1 MQTVTGA
8 ASILFVTCMLLA
20 YINIKKLQ
28 LEQHRAWMIRGWI
41 IAAHVVT
48 MRLIGIIMAQITSR
62 MDPYYTTTPCAVL
75 DSMFYHNKPVVEAL
89 YPDCIGFYTG
99 ETPDQRV
106 IIKGTSGERPDEIA
120 ASLNSAF
127 GASAWLALLIHI
139 IAVELYL
146 RLTSAE
152 SERLRKVSYRWQQN
166 AGMKDPGNAGLTA
179 QRLGDA
185 EPWAYPVDD
194 QTLYDG
200 GESFR

>member
-1 MQTVTGA
+1 
-8 ASILFVTCMLLA
+8 
-20 YINIKKLQ
+20 
-28 LEQHRAWMIRGWI
+28 
-41 IAAHVVT
+41 
-48 MRLIGIIMAQITSR
+48 MRIIGIIMAQITSH

-75 DSMFYHNKPVVEAL
+75 DSMFYHNKPAVEAL

-99 ETPDQRV
+99 ESPDQRV
-106 IIKGTSGERPDEIA
+106 IIKGTSGGRPDEIA

-139 IAVELYL
+139 IAAELYL
-146 RLTSAE
+146 RLTSTE

-185 EPWAYPVDD
+185 EPWACPGDD
-194 QTLYDG
+194 QTLCGD
-200 GESFR
+200 GESSR